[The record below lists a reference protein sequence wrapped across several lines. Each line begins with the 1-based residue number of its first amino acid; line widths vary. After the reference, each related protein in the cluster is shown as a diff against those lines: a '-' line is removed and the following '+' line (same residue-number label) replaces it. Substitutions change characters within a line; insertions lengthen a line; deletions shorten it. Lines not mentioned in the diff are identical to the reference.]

1 MRKYLN
7 LIAICTILLVLI
19 ACSDK
24 SDANNNQNEQ
34 TNTNNDEIEETEAEE
49 NENDVDEN
57 NISNLGDENNLE
69 EDSFVDE
76 IKVLEV
82 DKILIDQENISKV
95 DKEDVLIEHDTILY
109 VEHDLIT
116 ELLDYELTYHEEDTF
131 AEIFDGK
138 GDFIYEPSHEDEGGA
153 IMDVGQVYVEK
164 IDDYKNIP
172 SEEADLNKFIEYK
185 GKLYIP
191 ERFINVRMESPISY
205 KKRDQTIELGL
216 RSEAISLYD
225 FGIESKYSSS
235 AEVTQDASDVT
246 IEGKNHE
253 SGIVIRNVN
262 SSRKYAGILTDF
274 EHSKISGMI
283 YNKAGDE
290 TIQVKFQYNEDKTIK
305 TVDLDPNE
313 TYEFEYDVKGEI
325 VFYITAKAPVRTEGE
340 LVIVGEL
347 K

>member
-1 MRKYLN
+1 MIFMFHFLYTNFKRRDKVMRKYLN

-225 FGIESKYSSS
+225 FGIESKYSS
-235 AEVTQDASDVT
+235 
-246 IEGKNHE
+246 
-253 SGIVIRNVN
+253 
-262 SSRKYAGILTDF
+262 
-274 EHSKISGMI
+274 
-283 YNKAGDE
+283 
-290 TIQVKFQYNEDKTIK
+290 
-305 TVDLDPNE
+305 
-313 TYEFEYDVKGEI
+313 
-325 VFYITAKAPVRTEGE
+325 
-340 LVIVGEL
+340 
-347 K
+347 